1 MVPSYKNIS
10 VCAVILA
17 ALSTI
22 PGTATAIPATFVD
35 LGVIGTPGSYTFD
48 TTGSINANGGN
59 TDTELAL
66 WDMSGTL
73 LDSDDDGLGFPFSV
87 ITATLSEG
95 MYFLGISEFQSIFAD
110 NFLNT
115 ASAFEPG
122 DIATLALNINGGFA
136 GSAVGSDQLDQETA
150 FFKVTVSSVP
160 SPATVAL
167 VGLGVAG
174 IGYSRRKQI
183 KAA

>member
-10 VCAVILA
+10 VCVVMLA
-17 ALSTI
+17 ALFTI
-22 PGTATAIPATFVD
+22 PGTATAIPANFVD

-48 TTGSINANGGN
+48 TTGSTNANGGN

-73 LDSDDDGLGFPFSV
+73 LDSDDDGLGFPYSV

-95 MYFLGISEFQSIFAD
+95 MYFLGISEFNSVFTD

-115 ASAFEPG
+115 GSAFEPG
-122 DIATLALNINGGFA
+122 EVATLVLNIDDGFA

-167 VGLGVAG
+167 LGLGLAG
-174 IGYSRRKQI
+174 IGYRRKQI